1 MNLRQLGAPAALILL
16 LAAAFGFLT
25 KLIPVEY
32 TSNLFWVLGIVAAV
46 ALLYVGTQVPQKGP
60 SVALGPLVDALKA
73 AARGKKPRVPED
85 AAGELAE
92 AYDEIGRV
100 AKRSAE
106 LTEEVERLA
115 QLPAASA
122 VDLVALMDAAGRA
135 AQGERVRPPSGARS
149 DVAQLY
155 GELASLGER
164 VSEAERREKTSKI
177 DVPAIIEAAA
187 RATKG
192 ERVRAPAGATPEVA
206 ELYAEITTLAE
217 RVVDAEQREKARRN
231 ELGAA
236 AAVIEDSFPR
246 LNEAVT
252 SVLSASEQATS
263 NIREMTT
270 SLANISQSIETLA
283 ASAEES
289 SSSILEM
296 TATNDET
303 AEQVG
308 ELGSSV
314 RETVS
319 SIEEM
324 AYSIR
329 EVAKNVDA
337 LSLTAE
343 ETSSSM
349 NEMDVSIDQ
358 VQSNANETARL
369 SEEVA
374 TDAEKGAE
382 AILKT
387 IGEIYRIKESSQE
400 AVAVISNL
408 GFRIEAIGQI
418 LQVIDDVAEQ
428 TNLLA
433 LNAAIIAAQAGEHGK
448 GFAVV
453 ADEIKD
459 LAERAGGSTKEIA
472 ELIKTIQS
480 ESKNAIAAVERGA
493 HNVDRGVEVSNEAE
507 RALKKILESSQKST
521 NMVRAIA
528 RATVEQA
535 KGSKQ
540 VTDAIGRI
548 AETVQQIAAATAEQA
563 RGSELIMKSAEKMRT
578 ITQHVERSSQEQAR
592 GGRQITGAIEQIS
605 NMVNSLNGAQR
616 TQMRGGEQ
624 LIDTAR
630 RIEESGRNQE
640 QAVRQ
645 LMTASERLRRAVA

>member
-1 MNLRQLGAPAALILL
+1 MQL
-16 LAAAFGFLT
+16 
-25 KLIPVEY
+25 
-32 TSNLFWVLGIVAAV
+32 TSRHLVASLIVAGSLVLAV
-46 ALLYVGTQVPQKGP
+46 FLAKDFGQVAVLVGAIGGVIGVIYAGSGTSAGPQFDVLVEAVRKATLGEPPLPPTGTTGPALQVFEELRRFADTVARDRETEKQASAETRAAVDVLDDLMKRLGDGVGTQ
-60 SVALGPLVDALKA
+60 
-73 AARGKKPRVPED
+73 
-85 AAGELAE
+85 
-92 AYDEIGRV
+92 
-100 AKRSAE
+100 
-106 LTEEVERLA
+106 
-115 QLPAASA
+115 
-122 VDLVALMDAAGRA
+122 
-135 AQGERVRPPSGARS
+135 
-149 DVAQLY
+149 
-155 GELASLGER
+155 
-164 VSEAERREKTSKI
+164 
-177 DVPAIIEAAA
+177 
-187 RATKG
+187 
-192 ERVRAPAGATPEVA
+192 
-206 ELYAEITTLAE
+206 
-217 RVVDAEQREKARRN
+217 
-231 ELGAA
+231 
-236 AAVIEDSFPR
+236 
-246 LNEAVT
+246 
-252 SVLSASEQATS
+252 LSASEETARSIKDMTS
-263 NIREMTT
+263 ALRDIAQHVEV
-270 SLANISQSIETLA
+270 LA

-296 TATNDET
+296 TATNDEV
-303 AEQVG
+303 AENIV
-308 ELGSSV
+308 ELAGSV

-324 AYSIR
+324 AYSIK
-329 EVAKNVDA
+329 EVAKNIDA

-349 NEMDVSIDQ
+349 NQMDVSIDQ

-374 TDAEKGAE
+374 QDAEKGAE

-408 GFRIEAIGQI
+408 GSRIDAIGQI
-418 LQVIDDVAEQ
+418 LNVIDDVAEQ

-459 LAERAGGSTKEIA
+459 LAERAGASTKEIA
-472 ELIKTIQS
+472 DLIKTIQA
-480 ESKNAIAAVERGA
+480 ESKNAINAVERGA

-592 GGRQITGAIEQIS
+592 GGRQITQAIENIS
-605 NMVNSLNGAQR
+605 NMVNQLNTSHRSQ
-616 TQMRGGEQ
+616 TRGNEQ
-624 LIDTAR
+624 VVNAAG
-630 RIEESGRNQE
+630 RIEEAARAQDLALRS
-640 QAVRQ
+640 
-645 LMTASERLRRAVA
+645 LMGALEKIRKARAA

>member
-1 MNLRQLGAPAALILL
+1 MTLSSKQITGV
-16 LAAAFGFLT
+16 LA
-25 KLIPVEY
+25 
-32 TSNLFWVLGIVAAV
+32 VLAVGVGGWYLARDSGPYLMAV
-46 ALLYVGTQVPQKGP
+46 ALVGAIAVVFAGGGPAAPSLQGFVDAARRAGTGEKPSIPPNTTGEVLRAYEALAAIAEHRRKDAAEIAAKHGQMTEYERTLEEVAQRLESNVQTQVN
-60 SVALGPLVDALKA
+60 A
-73 AARGKKPRVPED
+73 ANETSRLIR
-85 AAGELAE
+85 EL
-92 AYDEIGRV
+92 
-100 AKRSAE
+100 S
-106 LTEEVERLA
+106 
-115 QLPAASA
+115 
-122 VDLVALMDAAGRA
+122 
-135 AQGERVRPPSGARS
+135 
-149 DVAQLY
+149 
-155 GELASLGER
+155 
-164 VSEAERREKTSKI
+164 
-177 DVPAIIEAAA
+177 
-187 RATKG
+187 
-192 ERVRAPAGATPEVA
+192 
-206 ELYAEITTLAE
+206 
-217 RVVDAEQREKARRN
+217 
-231 ELGAA
+231 
-236 AAVIEDSFPR
+236 AAV
-246 LNEAVT
+246 NEIAAH
-252 SVLSASEQATS
+252 L
-263 NIREMTT
+263 
-270 SLANISQSIETLA
+270 ETLTQ
-283 ASAEES
+283 SAEES

-296 TATNDET
+296 TATNDEV
-303 AEQVG
+303 AENVG
-308 ELGSSV
+308 ELAGSV

-324 AYSIR
+324 AYSIK

-374 TDAEKGAE
+374 LDAEKGAE

-387 IGEIYRIKESSQE
+387 ISEIYRIKESSQE
-400 AVAVISNL
+400 AVAVISSL
-408 GFRIEAIGQI
+408 GSRIEAIGQI
-418 LQVIDDVAEQ
+418 VNVIDDVAEQ

-433 LNAAIIAAQAGEHGK
+433 LNAAIIAAQAGEQGK

-459 LAERAGGSTKEIA
+459 LAERAGASTREITD
-472 ELIKTIQS
+472 LIKTVQA

-563 RGSELIMKSAEKMRT
+563 RGSELIMKSAEKMRI

-592 GGRQITGAIEQIS
+592 GGRQISSAIENIS
-605 NMVNSLNGAQR
+605 NMVNQLNSSHKAQSSGS
-616 TQMRGGEQ
+616 TQ
-624 LIDTAR
+624 LLVSAAK
-630 RIEESGRNQE
+630 IEEASAPQ
-640 QAVRQ
+640 QASLKQ
-645 LMTASERLRRAVA
+645 LMTAIERLKRAAL